1 MKSLFALIMTLAFV
15 AQPAFAKKK
24 SDPQGEPPIKSGTE
38 ITVSGYNPKFQ
49 VFLVA
54 INATPAIGPNYAAAS
69 DLHKALEHEGSLKDF
84 IKNKDKL
91 LGSIFT
97 LKKDL
102 KMADLEKL
110 AKIHHKDI
118 EAEIEKQKAK

>member
-1 MKSLFALIMTLAFV
+1 MKSLVALIMALAFV
-15 AQPAFAKKK
+15 VQPAFAKKK
-24 SDPQGEPPIKSGTE
+24 ADPQAEPPIKAGTE
-38 ITVSGYNPKFQ
+38 ITVSGYNPQFE

-54 INATPAIGPNYAAAS
+54 INVSPAIGPNYAAAS
-69 DLHKALEHEGSLKDF
+69 DLHKALEHEGSLKNF

-102 KMADLEKL
+102 RMADLEKL
-110 AKIHHKDI
+110 AKVHHKEI
-118 EAEIEKQKAK
+118 EAEIENKKTK